1 MTTAYGY
8 DLARVHHESFG
19 DLAGAAASTVLSS
32 LRRGGVGK
40 GLVVDLGCGTG
51 ILARRLSDAGYDVL
65 GVDYS
70 ADMLRI
76 ARSHA
81 PRAKFLHS
89 SIFDADLPP
98 CVAVTAIG
106 EVVNYAFDERA
117 GVDRL
122 GDLLH
127 RVHTSLRPGG
137 VVLFDVAG
145 PGRHGPKKASEQ
157 FHDTEGWTMHVS
169 TQEDPAGAVLTR
181 DITLFFR
188 TGTSYRRSDESHVLR
203 LYKPPVVTGL
213 LRETGFSARRLPGYG
228 DLRFRGLA
236 CFLGRKRLG

>member
-1 MTTAYGY
+1 MTAYGY

-19 DLAGAAASTVLSS
+19 DLAGAAAGTLLAS

-40 GLVVDLGCGTG
+40 GQVVDLGCGSG

-65 GVDYS
+65 GIDYS

-81 PRAKFLHS
+81 PRAKFLRS
-89 SIFDADLPP
+89 SIFDADLPS
-98 CVAVTAIG
+98 CAAVTAIG

-122 GDLLH
+122 RALFA
-127 RVHTSLRPGG
+127 RVHGALRPGG
-137 VVLFDVAG
+137 VLLFDAAG
-145 PGRHGPKKASEQ
+145 PGRHGPKKATEQ
-157 FHDTEGWTMHVS
+157 FHDTPGWTMHLR
-169 TQEDPAGAVLTR
+169 TEEDPAGTVLTR

-188 TGTSYRRSDESHVLR
+188 TGTSYRRSDESHVLH
-203 LYKPPVVTGL
+203 LYKAPVVTGL
-213 LRETGFSARRLPGYG
+213 LQEAGFKVRRLRGYG
-228 DLRFRGLA
+228 ELRFRGLPA
-236 CFLGRKRLG
+236 FLARKPLN